1 MRDNEL
7 IRLLFKTDVIVL
19 PSELSTLVPDLA
31 LTPIM
36 GQGPLTLLIT
46 NYDNSNSFYGQQSA
60 RGTEFAIFLANLA
73 EYCSRFLYF
82 FFTPYRN
89 FLKEE
94 LSERVGR
101 YFIR

>member
-73 EYCSRFLYF
+73 EYCSRFLYYYYYF
-82 FFTPYRN
+82 FLHHIEIFEKKSWA
-89 FLKEE
+89 KE
-94 LSERVGR
+94 
-101 YFIR
+101 